1 MSGFTA
7 RSTVW
12 TKSQDRAPLPRG
24 MVKPE
29 RLTAKFIRDEK
40 TKAQQIN
47 TCPAPA
53 RRGEIRKSVREL
65 KSL

>member
-40 TKAQQIN
+40 TKAQKGYVKFSQAYN
-47 TCPAPA
+47 WTAA
-53 RRGEIRKSVREL
+53 RVKS
-65 KSL
+65 